1 MFAELF
7 ELRTWN
13 LELSGEILSTL
24 ENRAVVFVFL
34 SISFLLK
41 VLKLLYQIQLL
52 NSFNLIYVPV
62 FDVKYF
68 NSKLRK

>member
-1 MFAELF
+1 MFAGLF

-13 LELSGEILSTL
+13 LELSGDILSTL

>member
-1 MFAELF
+1 MFAGLF